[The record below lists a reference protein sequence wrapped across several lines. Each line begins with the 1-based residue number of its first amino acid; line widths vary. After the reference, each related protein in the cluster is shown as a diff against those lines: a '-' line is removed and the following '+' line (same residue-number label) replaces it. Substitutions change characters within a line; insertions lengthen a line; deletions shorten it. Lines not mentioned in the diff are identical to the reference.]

1 MQEELINHIAKCS
14 GCGKC
19 IAVCPIY
26 HVTKQEASVARGRN
40 KVLGYALAGKIP
52 FDQELSEIMYE
63 CLLCGRCEEHCSVS
77 VPTPEI
83 IRLARKS
90 YARKQA
96 PLLQKFVFKHFL
108 PHKGRLKL
116 TNRMLRLYQDT
127 GVRYLLKK
135 TGLLSVLGPLGQAED
150 ILPRITATFRDKEAA
165 LIPNPAEYRIKIG
178 YFLGCGTNLLKAAQ
192 GVAAVNTLRQMGC
205 RVDVPDASCCGL
217 PALTYGQSDVTQD
230 MAKSNLDLFL
240 QSGYDYIVSD
250 CASCSSMLT
259 DYPHLFGETDPYHA
273 KAAQLAA
280 RVLDYSQVVLK
291 LGGDSKAVRQRTVT
305 YHVPCHLARGLKA
318 GQEPKT
324 LLQNIEGLQYVELPE
339 ADVCCGAAG
348 SYFVTHPELAK
359 AVLRRKME
367 NIRSTGADIVV
378 SSCPMCL
385 MQLEHGARLSNV
397 PVEVKHLAE
406 LLAEGTVCCQ
416 QAAGD
421 SK

>member
-1 MQEELINHIAKCS
+1 MQEELVDHIAKCS

-108 PHKGRLKL
+108 PHKKRLKL

-127 GVRYLLKK
+127 GARYLLRK
-135 TGLLSVLGPLGQAED
+135 TGLLSVLGPLGKSED
-150 ILPRITATFRDKEAA
+150 VLPRITATFRDREGSLA
-165 LIPNPAEYRIKIG
+165 PNPLNPRYKVG
-178 YFLGCGTNLLKAAQ
+178 YFLGCGTNLLKAAE
-192 GVAAVNTLRQMGC
+192 GVAAVNTLRQLGC
-205 RVDVPDASCCGL
+205 HVDVPDAFCCGL
-217 PALTYGQSDVTQD
+217 PAVSYGQNEVATD
-230 MAKSNLDLFL
+230 MARKNIALFL
-240 QSGYDYIVSD
+240 QVDYDYIVSE
-250 CASCSSMLT
+250 CASCCSMLKE
-259 DYPHLFGETDPYHA
+259 YPHLFAACDPDHHQAANFAA
-273 KAAQLAA
+273 K
-280 RVLDYSQVVLK
+280 VLDYGQMVLK
-291 LGGDSKAVRQRTVT
+291 LDVPARTAARKQVVT
-305 YHVPCHLARGLKA
+305 YHAPCHLARGLKA
-318 GQEPKT
+318 AQDPKT
-324 LLQNIEGLQYVELPE
+324 ILQSINGIDYVELPE
-339 ADVCCGAAG
+339 FDVCCGAAG
-348 SYFVTHPELAK
+348 SYFVTHPELAE

-367 NIRSTGADIVV
+367 NIKSTGADTVV

-385 MQLEHGARLSNV
+385 MQLEHGARLFHV
-397 PVEVKHLAE
+397 PVKVKHLAE
-406 LLAEGTVCCQ
+406 VIAETV
-416 QAAGD
+416 
-421 SK
+421 